1 MDKLLIISPGALPI
15 PAVKGGAIEN
25 ITQFL
30 IDENEKNHKYDIT
43 LITIKEPN
51 AIKLQKKYT
60 KTKFINIKIKQN
72 LFLKI
77 FNRILQK
84 LKLNNPIKYKSYEEK
99 VIKYLRKNNTYDK
112 ILVENCFKL
121 LLNFNLG
128 SFNGDKYYHAH
139 YDDIN
144 IDTDENTKNALLK
157 NCLAY
162 KYFIGVSSFIVS
174 RINELLQGAVPSI
187 SIPIAI
193 DIEKFK
199 ILDGEKVNKVKNGIN
214 KDNKKIIMY
223 AGRMV
228 REKGVLELIKAFKLL
243 DCKKDVRLILV
254 GGSTYS
260 DDSVTEYIKDL
271 YLEAQGEDVI
281 FTGYVNYENIKY
293 YYFNADVFCLPTLYV
308 EEAAGAVLLEARVA
322 SAAIVASN
330 AGGIPEYV
338 DEKGIIVFRD
348 NNFICNLAK
357 ALSQAL
363 VLEKVKDDGILYY
376 DKDRFA
382 NDVFSLIRR

>member
-60 KTKFINIKIKQN
+60 KTKFINIRTKRN

-77 FNRILQK
+77 FDRVLQK
-84 LKLNNPIKYKSYEEK
+84 LKLKNPIIHKTYEEK
-99 VIKYLRKNNTYDK
+99 VIKYLCNNNIFDK

-121 LLNFNLG
+121 LLNYNLNA
-128 SFNGDKYYHAH
+128 FNGDKYYHAH

-144 IDTDENTKNALLK
+144 VDTDERTKNALLK

-162 KYFIGVSSFIVS
+162 KYFIGVSNFIVN
-174 RINELLQGAVPSI
+174 RINELLQGVVPSI

-199 ILDGEKVNKVKNGIN
+199 VLDGSELKKVKNSIN

-243 DCKKDVRLILV
+243 DCKKDVRLVLV
-254 GGSTYS
+254 GGATYS
-260 DDSVTEYIKDL
+260 EDSVTEYIKDL
-271 YLEAQGEDVI
+271 HLEAQGEDVI
-281 FTGYVNYENIKY
+281 FTGYVNYANIKY
-293 YYFNADVFCLPTLYV
+293 YFSNADVFCLPTLYV

-322 SAAIVASN
+322 GATIVASN

-338 DEKGIIVFRD
+338 DEKGILVFRD
-348 NNFICNLAK
+348 NNYICNLAK
-357 ALSQAL
+357 ALSHAL
-363 VLEKVKDDGILYY
+363 ELEKAEDDGILYY

-382 NDVFSLIRR
+382 SDVFNLIRR